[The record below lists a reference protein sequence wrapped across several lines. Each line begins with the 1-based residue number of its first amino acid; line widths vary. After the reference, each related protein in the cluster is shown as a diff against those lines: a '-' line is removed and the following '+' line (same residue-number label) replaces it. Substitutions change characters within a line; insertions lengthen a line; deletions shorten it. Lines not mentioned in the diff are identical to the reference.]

1 MGKVWREGLDLLA
14 EGGERGLGNK
24 VSRHLP
30 TETQSKRSL
39 CIPTLS
45 WASMRVVGR
54 KLEEDALLF
63 GEGFWAQGLRV
74 VNWGKSSSFYP
85 RVLQGPVLDSPSWQT
100 ERGFSRAIYKNCIHI
115 LTSRAPIHRSLP
127 WNCAWFDHP
136 QPPYANTRA
145 RYWTCLTSL
154 FFFLI
159 WLCQVLIAAC
169 GI

>member
-100 ERGFSRAIYKNCIHI
+100 GEVSAELSTRTASTFSPAELPATGLYPGTVHGLITHNLRMP
-115 LTSRAPIHRSLP
+115 TPGRSTGH
-127 WNCAWFDHP
+127 A
-136 QPPYANTRA
+136 
-145 RYWTCLTSL
+145 
-154 FFFLI
+154 
-159 WLCQVLIAAC
+159 
-169 GI
+169 